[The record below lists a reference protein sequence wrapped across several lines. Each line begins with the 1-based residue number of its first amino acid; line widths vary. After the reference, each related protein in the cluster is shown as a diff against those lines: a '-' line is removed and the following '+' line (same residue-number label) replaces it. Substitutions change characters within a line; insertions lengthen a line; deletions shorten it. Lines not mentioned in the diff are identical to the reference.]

1 VKAIRFHQHGGP
13 EVLRY
18 EDAPTPEPGL
28 GEVLVALRAAALN
41 HLDIFTRSGGVPKVP
56 LPHIGGADGA
66 GMVAAKGPGAT
77 RYPVGARVFFDP
89 GLSDGTCD
97 YCARGEH
104 SLCDRWEIL
113 GEHRDG
119 TFAQATV
126 VPERNLRPIPE
137 GLSFEEAAAFPL
149 VFLTAWRMLITKAH
163 VLPGESVLI
172 LGIGGGVALAA
183 LQIAK
188 LAGARVFVTSGS
200 QEKLERA
207 KAMGADVLI
216 NHKTADFSKEVWGIT
231 EKRGVDVVIENV
243 GAATWA
249 GSIRALAKGG
259 RLVTCGA
266 TSGPKPDEDIRRIF
280 VKQITIYGS
289 TMGTPHDWEQLN
301 RLLVAKTLRPVVDRT
316 LALEQ
321 AAQAQEILEHGD
333 HFGKIVLTIPPLA

>member
-1 VKAIRFHQHGGP
+1 VKASRFHQHGGP

-18 EDAPTPEPGL
+18 EEVPTPEPGP
-28 GEVLVALRAAALN
+28 GEVLIELRAAALN
-41 HLDIFTRSGGVPKVP
+41 HLDLFSRDGLIPGVP

-66 GMVAAKGPGAT
+66 GVVAANGPGAT
-77 RYPVGARVFFDP
+77 RHPLGARVFFDP

-113 GEHRDG
+113 GERHDG
-119 TFAQATV
+119 TFAQAV
-126 VPERNLRPIPE
+126 VMPEVNLRPIPD
-137 GLSFEEAAAFPL
+137 GMSFEEAAAFPL
-149 VFLTAWRMLITKAH
+149 VFLTAWRMVVGKAR
-163 VLPGESVLI
+163 VRPGETVLI

-188 LAGARVFVTSGS
+188 HAGARVFVTSSS
-200 QEKLERA
+200 QEKLDRA
-207 KAMGADVLI
+207 RAMGADVLI
-216 NHKTADFSKEVWGIT
+216 NYQATDFSKEVWRIT
-231 EKRGVDVVIENV
+231 EKRGVDVVIEDV

-280 VKQITIYGS
+280 QKQVTIYGS
-289 TMGTPHDWEQLN
+289 TMGTRHDWAQLN
-301 RLLVAKTLRPVVDRT
+301 QLLAAKTLRPVIDRT
-316 LALEQ
+316 YALEE
-321 AAQAQEILEHGD
+321 AAQAQERMARAEQ
-333 HFGKIVLTIPPLA
+333 FGKIVLTIPPLS